1 MPVSS
6 AGLRSASSPQALL
19 ARLQAGEPTVAFV
32 TGVSGSGKTELLES
46 CRSVLNRAGTTVSST
61 PDKSKAAIILD
72 DAHSHDPETLS
83 RIARYAESP
92 QATVIVASEPRFHD
106 PAVKD
111 LRRSIGAFGS
121 AFTLTPLSRAEIVA
135 RAGGIIS
142 PVVAESIR
150 VESGGIR
157 AAVNAALVAARSAAD
172 GSREPEALAHEAI
185 SQWQQRRL
193 MELDPTTLD
202 VLTIAGLHPTPDPNT
217 IAETLGIDDESA
229 CSALDRARGSGFLG
243 ATDVLL
249 TSAATTLR
257 VVRGDH
263 VVASIHRALVDVLLA
278 HGVLREDTAI
288 TAAHSGITTP
298 ALAQMLSDAA
308 ALAPAPR
315 AVTLWTAALAAG
327 ADPGVAHLPLADAAV
342 QAGDL
347 DAATALVDTVL
358 ADGSPAA
365 RRDAVRIAASVAA
378 RRGSYSRCAAL
389 YRWLGPEHA
398 GGDAPLGVLA
408 LIATGDRAGAEE
420 FTAAA
425 AGAPPTTENS
435 RALLLSTGLVT
446 SLTTSR
452 AAAIGSVLRSA
463 SLSRPHDRAEPESA
477 TAIAALLALHGGDL
491 VGARSAHTRSALA
504 RSATSTV
511 TREKLLF
518 GWTLMLGGDLDAAA
532 EAVRSCEPKQF
543 RDLVVARALAV
554 AIARRRGDAGGLL
567 NAWRDA
573 APVVAEMEV
582 DLFNLLPV
590 GELWLTAV
598 RLGETAR
605 LTHLV
610 DDADRLLGELGSP
623 PAWAT
628 SWSWYGVQ
636 AAILSDDP
644 AALVPYARML
654 GQAAGDDAFAAA
666 LADAGRAW
674 LRVMQ
679 GNPDVAEVESAARK
693 LETAGLSWDAARLAG
708 EAALRVEDTQ
718 SATTLLQVA
727 RLVSGSSGPGAPAPA
742 SGPTDQT
749 TVSQLSERE
758 AEVARHLL
766 LGHTYREIGAAL
778 YISAKT
784 VEHHV
789 ARIRRRIGA
798 GSRSEMLSMLRA
810 AGYGPAGPE

>member
-6 AGLRSASSPQALL
+6 VDLRSASSPAPQVLL
-19 ARLQAGEPTVAFV
+19 SRLQAGKPTVAFV
-32 TGVSGSGKTELLES
+32 TGVSGSGKTELLDA
-46 CRSVLNRAGTTVSST
+46 CRSVLQRAGTPVSPT
-61 PDKSKAAIILD
+61 PDEQAGSAIVVD
-72 DAHSHDPETLS
+72 DAHSRDPETLG
-83 RIARYAESP
+83 RIARFAESS

-106 PAVKD
+106 PAVKE
-111 LRRSIGAFGS
+111 LRRTIGTAGS
-121 AFTLTPLSRAEIVA
+121 AFTLAPLSRTEIVA
-135 RAGGIIS
+135 RAGGTIT
-142 PVVAESIR
+142 PVVAEAIR
-150 VESGGIR
+150 VESGGVR

-172 GSREPEALAHEAI
+172 GSGEPEVAAREAI

-193 MELDPTTLD
+193 RELDPTTLD
-202 VLTIAGLHPTPDPNT
+202 VLTIAGLHPAPDPNT
-217 IAETLGIDDESA
+217 VAETLGIDLESA
-229 CSALDRARGSGFLG
+229 CSAVDRARGSGFLG
-243 ATDVLL
+243 ATDALL
-249 TSAATTLR
+249 ASAAPRLR
-257 VVRGDH
+257 VVRGEH

-288 TAAHSGITTP
+288 TAAHAGITTP

-327 ADPGVAHLPLADAAV
+327 TDPGVAQLPLADAAV
-342 QAGDL
+342 RAGDL
-347 DAATALVDTVL
+347 DTATALVDTVL
-358 ADGSPAA
+358 ADGSPDT
-365 RRDAVRIAASVAA
+365 RRDAVRIATSVAA

-389 YRWLGPEHA
+389 YRWLGPAQA
-398 GGDAPLGVLA
+398 GADAPLGALA
-408 LIATGDRAGAEE
+408 LIATGDRTGADE

-425 AGAPPTTENS
+425 ASAPPTTENS
-435 RALLLSTGLVT
+435 RALLLSTGLVA

-491 VGARSAHTRSALA
+491 VGARSALTRSANA
-504 RSATSTV
+504 GT
-511 TREKLLF
+511 TREKLLY
-518 GWTLMLGGDLDAAA
+518 GWTVMLGGDLAGAADI
-532 EAVRSCEPKQF
+532 VRSCEPKEF
-543 RDLVVARALAV
+543 RDDVVAHALTV
-554 AIARRRGDAGGLL
+554 AIARRRGDAGGLRS
-567 NAWRDA
+567 AWKDA

-590 GELWLTAV
+590 GELWLAAV
-598 RLGETAR
+598 RLDEITR

-610 DDADRLLGELGSP
+610 DEADRLLTDLGSP

-679 GNPDVAEVESAARK
+679 GSPDVVEVESAARR

-708 EAALRVEDTQ
+708 EAALRVGDTQ

-727 RLVSGSSGPGAPAPA
+727 RLVSGPSGSAAPAPA
-742 SGPTDQT
+742 AGPTDQAT
-749 TVSQLSERE
+749 ASQLSERE

-810 AGYGPAGPE
+810 AGYGPTAPR